1 MTDAPLDSAGRTTR
15 ITADANALPVADPWF
30 QVREVDEA
38 ITLFREPHV
47 DPWISANIWHIRGQR
62 MDLLID
68 TGTGVAPLLPE
79 ILRRYP
85 GREPV
90 VVLTHA
96 HLDHMG
102 SAHEFAECWAHAL
115 EPTAEH
121 GLGTLSG
128 PELIRTLG
136 ATDLPFD
143 RRET

>member
-96 HLDHMG
+96 HLDHM
-102 SAHEFAECWAHAL
+102 AL
-115 EPTAEH
+115 RMSLPNAGPTPSSRPPSTVSERSPA
-121 GLGTLSG
+121 LS
-128 PELIRTLG
+128 
-136 ATDLPFD
+136 
-143 RRET
+143 